1 MQTAINPALAA
12 AMTLEQAAQM
22 GEFSPVTKDG
32 IPTVVGGKLQQAL
45 QPMMGQGM
53 QPSMPGVQNVAQQ
66 AGIGGQIQAMQMQEA
81 QKAMMNAAMQQA
93 KPPAGIER
101 LNPKMGNF
109 AEGGIVGYAPGGVSE
124 EFGGVSEMEVSEP
137 RLRVPGPRGDR
148 MMTPAEMR
156 AENYP
161 EEYIQRRLQS
171 EGFTS
176 RPTAPKPAAVVETA
190 APPQAA
196 PTVAPPAAPVAER
209 PMAAP
214 AAAPGPGGIEAL
226 FEKERAGYRGMKG
239 PATPKQIVEQE
250 RRTRAVKDEYL
261 RSLGIDPDA
270 FTKRSE
276 EDKALM
282 EQQRALLRE
291 RMEREKGRDTF
302 LGRAGEAFRNFSQM
316 KGQGAGPAI
325 ARSYDALSRRLEAG
339 EARMDQMRD
348 FELKLNELEINR
360 RRSLDDARR
369 ATAEGNWKGA
379 EQSMNNANAF
389 TNEIEK
395 MVAGTF
401 GKQAAQTVEQ
411 QKAREA
417 GAARMVDQQRV
428 QELYQLRLNSLAQG
442 KPPTDEQ
449 KMQAMEYALQ
459 TVRGAGGAARA
470 QTAADAL
477 ALKRQ
482 ELASKVPAYNL
493 AQMTAYSTS
502 PSITEEKR
510 QKAREVMAQIEAQ
523 YGISGGPAPTGASAQ
538 IGTPEQRALVEKY
551 TK

>member
-1 MQTAINPALAA
+1 MQAAMNPVNPALAQVIGAMDTIKPVTPEGTPTVA
-12 AMTLEQAAQM
+12 AQVLQAAGM
-22 GEFSPVTKDG
+22 A
-32 IPTVVGGKLQQAL
+32 QQPAL
-45 QPMMGQGM
+45 PQI
-53 QPSMPGVQNVAQQ
+53 AQQ
-66 AGIGGQIQAMQMQEA
+66 AGLAGQIQAMQMQEA
-81 QKAMMNAAMQQA
+81 QKAMMNAAMQQQRQQS
-93 KPPAGIER
+93 AGIEG
-101 LNPKMGNF
+101 LNSQMGNF

-124 EFGGVSEMEVSEP
+124 EFGGVTEMEVGEP
-137 RLRVPGPRGDR
+137 RLRVPGPRGER

-190 APPQAA
+190 APPPAA
-196 PTVAPPAAPVAER
+196 PSVAPPAAPVAQR

-239 PATPKQIVEQE
+239 PATPEQIVEQE

-276 EDKALM
+276 EDRALM

-291 RMEREKGRDTF
+291 RMEREQGRDTF
-302 LGRAGEAFRNFSQM
+302 LSRAGAALRGFSQM
-316 KGQGAGPAI
+316 KGQGIGGGLAAAHENL
-325 ARSYDALSRRLEAG
+325 ARQVQSG
-339 EARMDQMRD
+339 EIRMDQLRD
-348 FELKLNELEINR
+348 FELKLNELDVNR
-360 RRSLDDARR
+360 RRALDDARR

-389 TNEIEK
+389 SNEIEK
-395 MVAGTF
+395 MVAGTY
-401 GKQAAQTVEQ
+401 GKQAAQVVEQ

-417 GAARMVDQQRV
+417 GAARMADQQRI

-477 ALKRQ
+477 ALRRQ

-493 AQMTAYSTS
+493 AQMTAFSTS
-502 PSITEEKR
+502 PAITEEKR

-523 YGISGGPAPTGASAQ
+523 YGISGGPAPAGAQ
-538 IGTPEQRALVEKY
+538 VGTPEQRALVEKY